1 MDILDPT
8 IATERE
14 HIDYVPRPKNLQGL
28 RIGLIENTK
37 KNSEAVLQNIAEKLE
52 AAHGMKV
59 DVLVHKAQRA
69 PLKDSQIAELQGKTD
84 FAIAGV
90 GD

>member
-8 IATERE
+8 IETERE
-14 HIDYVPRPKNLQGL
+14 QIDYVPRPKSLQGL

-37 KNSEAVLQNIAEKLE
+37 KNSEAVLRKVADKLE
-52 AAHGMKV
+52 ATHGMKV

-69 PLKDSQIAELQGKTD
+69 PLKDSQVAELIGKTD

>member
-28 RIGLIENTK
+28 RIGLIDNTK
-37 KNSEAVLQNIAEKLE
+37 KNSEAVLQKIAEKLKT
-52 AAHGMKV
+52 AHGMNV
-59 DVLVHKAQRA
+59 DVIVHKAQRA
-69 PLKDSQIAELQGKTD
+69 PLKESQVAKLKGETD
-84 FAIAGV
+84 FAITGV

>member
-14 HIDYVPRPKNLQGL
+14 SIDYVPRPTNLQGL

-37 KNSEAVLQNIAEKLE
+37 KNSEAVLRKVAEKLK
-52 AAHGMKV
+52 AVHGMKV
-59 DVLVHKAQRA
+59 DVLVHKSQRA
-69 PLKDSQIAELQGKTD
+69 PLKNSQVQELQGKTD
-84 FAIAGV
+84 FAITGV

>member
-14 HIDYVPRPKNLQGL
+14 TIDYVPRPKNLQGL

-37 KNSEAVLQNIAEKLE
+37 KNSEAVLRKVAEKLE
-52 AAHGMKV
+52 TAHGMTV

-69 PLKDSQIAELQGKTD
+69 PLKDSQIQELQGKTD
-84 FAIAGV
+84 FAITGV